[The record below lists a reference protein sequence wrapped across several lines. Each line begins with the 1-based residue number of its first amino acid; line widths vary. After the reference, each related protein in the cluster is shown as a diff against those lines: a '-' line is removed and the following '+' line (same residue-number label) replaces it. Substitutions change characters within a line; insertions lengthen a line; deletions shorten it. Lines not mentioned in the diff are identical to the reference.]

1 MEKNYKNLLKQRLE
15 YYLEWKSDWQ
25 DWFKHQ
31 EINEKA
37 KKKFYE
43 NKRFFGII
51 MNFYFLP
58 LNLLKYYKKK
68 RAQNIYH
75 RVLTNIDVL
84 KEELKG
90 EITNNKIWR
99 R

>member
-1 MEKNYKNLLKQRLE
+1 MKKNYKYLLEDRLT
-15 YYLEWKSDWQ
+15 YYLEWKKDWQ

-43 NKRFFGII
+43 DKKLFGLILS
-51 MNFYFLP
+51 FYFLP

-68 RAQNIYH
+68 RAQHVYNRILA
-75 RVLTNIDVL
+75 VITVL
-84 KEELKG
+84 KD
-90 EITNNKIWR
+90 EINTINKN
-99 R
+99 